1 MRNWHVEV
9 YMINEA
15 DGSLMPANV
24 FEKVTYKLHE
34 SFGKR
39 ATQGKGNTS
48 APHLHKPTHTRTNN
62 PVFQVERQRDLEIR
76 IADTHHSSDEN
87 CTLPLPRRRLG

>member
-9 YMINEA
+9 YLVNET
-15 DGSLMPANV
+15 DQSLMPATV

-39 ATQGKGNTS
+39 ATQGMS
-48 APHLHKPTHTRTNN
+48 DHPL
-62 PVFQVERQRDLEIR
+62 RD
-76 IADTHHSSDEN
+76 AGFHSS
-87 CTLPLPRRRLG
+87 TLKRRKKYL